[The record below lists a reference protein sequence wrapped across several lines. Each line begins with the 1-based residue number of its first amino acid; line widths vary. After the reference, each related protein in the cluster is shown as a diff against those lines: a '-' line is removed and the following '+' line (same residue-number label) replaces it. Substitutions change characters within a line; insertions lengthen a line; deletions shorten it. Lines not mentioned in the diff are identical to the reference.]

1 MRGPWRWG
9 EYGGVETTLFKLLT
23 LDWAGCSRASER
35 TGAGPAEQR
44 PRAPYPALHSFAARP
59 GRVLSHREAALA
71 RGWRPFLPRGP
82 PRGRPAPRTSACMAL
97 LTRAPSASA
106 WPSWRRAARAFLGFP
121 LPQPLPARVLA
132 MALRQELQPQGLS
145 PAAGAVASY
154 DYLVIGGGSG
164 GLASARRAAELGARV
179 AVVESHKLG
188 GTCVSTG
195 SLPGSAGVS
204 AALRPAAPLS
214 LCRSWKPVLF
224 PSITRPFGPDH
235 GPPALRYPL
244 SLLLLMS
251 GSQQI

>member
-9 EYGGVETTLFKLLT
+9 EYGGVETTLLKLLT
-23 LDWAGCSRASER
+23 LDWAGCSRAGER
-35 TGAGPAEQR
+35 IGAGPAEPR
-44 PRAPYPALHSFAARP
+44 PRAPYPALHPFAARP

-97 LTRAPSASA
+97 LTRAPSAIA

-121 LPQPLPARVLA
+121 LPQPPPARVLA
-132 MALRQELQPQGLS
+132 MAFRQELQPQGLS

-195 SLPGSAGVS
+195 SLPGSAGGS
-204 AALRPAAPLS
+204 AALRPAAPFSLPLLEACTLS
-214 LCRSWKPVLF
+214 
-224 PSITRPFGPDH
+224 
-235 GPPALRYPL
+235 
-244 SLLLLMS
+244 
-251 GSQQI
+251 